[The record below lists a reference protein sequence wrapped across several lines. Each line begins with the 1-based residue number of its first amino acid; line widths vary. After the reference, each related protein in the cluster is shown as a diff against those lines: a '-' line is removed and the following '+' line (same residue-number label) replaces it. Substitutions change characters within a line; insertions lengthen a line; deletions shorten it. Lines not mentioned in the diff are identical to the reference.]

1 MADFSSALYL
11 GLRHAHGTLQ
21 PWAALTTGRPAGLG
35 PLPGAE
41 AMEREIARL
50 TGCARATLASS
61 TLHLFFD
68 LFEVLAEAPIG
79 ICIETGSYA
88 IARWGVE
95 RVAAQGVPVQ
105 RFAMGDTAGLARRI
119 AGLRH
124 AGLRPVVVADG
135 LCPASGRPAP
145 LPDYLRA
152 VRQAGG
158 WLVVDDTQAFGI
170 LGERA
175 KGAASLPYG
184 RGGGGTAA
192 WLGLRGPALIVACSL
207 AKGLGVPLATL
218 AGSAEMIERFER
230 SGLTRQHCSAPSS
243 AHLSAASRALA
254 LNRERGEALRHLLAR
269 KVARFR
275 GRLQAGDIAVHGGLF
290 PVQTPEL
297 GSRAPAIHRALRARG
312 ITGVLHDGGGRPRL
326 SFLITAAHSN
336 EALDEA
342 ADALL
347 RLTLRQH
354 EIAALRGL
362 HHGPFAELQA

>member
-21 PWAALTTGRPAGLG
+21 PWAALTSGRPAALGLS
-35 PLPGAE
+35 PGAE
-41 AMEREIARL
+41 GVEHEIARL
-50 TGCARATLASS
+50 TGCERATLASS

-68 LFEVLAEAPIG
+68 LFEVLAEARIG
-79 ICIETGSYA
+79 ICIESGSYP

-119 AGLRH
+119 AGLRR
-124 AGLRPVVVADG
+124 AGRRPVVVADG

-145 LPDYLRA
+145 LADYLRV

-175 KGAASLPYG
+175 RGEASPPYG

-192 WLGLRGPALIVACSL
+192 WFGLRGPEVIVACSL

-218 AGSAEMIERFER
+218 AGSAAMVERFER
-230 SGLTRQHCSAPSS
+230 GGLTRQHCSAPSA
-243 AHLSAASRALA
+243 AHLAAASRALA

-269 KVARFR
+269 KIARFR
-275 GRLQAGDIAVHGGLF
+275 GRLQAGGIAVHGGLF

-297 GSRAPAIHRALRARG
+297 GSRAPAIHRSLRARG
-312 ITGVLHDGGGRPRL
+312 ITGVLHDGSGPPRL

-342 ADALL
+342 ADVLL
-347 RLTLRQH
+347 RLAQR
-354 EIAALRGL
+354 
-362 HHGPFAELQA
+362 

>member
-11 GLRHAHGTLQ
+11 ELRHARGTLQ
-21 PWAALTTGRPAGLG
+21 PWPALTTGRPAALGL
-35 PLPGAE
+35 PAGA
-41 AMEREIARL
+41 AAVEREIARL
-50 TGCARATLASS
+50 TGCERATLAIS

-68 LFEVLAEAPIG
+68 LFEVLAEERIG
-79 ICIETGSYA
+79 ICIEAGSYP

-95 RVAAQGVPVQ
+95 RVAARGVPVQ
-105 RFAMGDTAGLARRI
+105 RFAMGDIAGLAGRL
-119 AGLRH
+119 AGLRR
-124 AGLRPVVVADG
+124 AGLRPAVVADG
-135 LCPASGRPAP
+135 LCPASGHPAP
-145 LPDYLRA
+145 LADYLRA

-175 KGAASLPYG
+175 KGDGSSPYG
-184 RGGGGTAA
+184 RGGGGTTA
-192 WLGLRGPALIVACSL
+192 WFGLRGPELIVACSL
-207 AKGLGVPLATL
+207 AKGLGVPLAAL
-218 AGSAEMIERFER
+218 AGSAELVERFER
-230 SGLTRQHCSAPSS
+230 GGLTRQHCSAPSA

-269 KVARFR
+269 KVSRFR
-275 GRLQAGDIAVHGGLF
+275 GRLQAGGMAVHGGLF

-297 GSRAPAIHRALRARG
+297 GSRAPAIHRGLQARG
-312 ITGVLHDGGGRPRL
+312 ITGVLHDGSGPPRL

-347 RLTLRQH
+347 RLAQRQPA
-354 EIAALRGL
+354 INRIRGI
-362 HHGPFAELQA
+362 HHGPLAELQA